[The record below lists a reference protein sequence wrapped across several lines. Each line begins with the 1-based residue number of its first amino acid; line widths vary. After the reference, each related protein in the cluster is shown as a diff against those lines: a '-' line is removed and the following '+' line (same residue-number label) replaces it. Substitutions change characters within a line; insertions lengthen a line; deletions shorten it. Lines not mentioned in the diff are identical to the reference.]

1 MCFDLY
7 SRLWKTNGAEM
18 HGRHGQPQAGVDVF
32 GTDNYEGGRF
42 TGVQCKGKD
51 QDYGGALSEDELRAE
66 IKKAETFV
74 PPLNVF
80 VIATTA
86 PNDVKIQKIA
96 RTISKQRTEKGL
108 FEVRVQGWDTLQRLI
123 TNHREVLTLHF
134 PDFAPLDIL
143 EQLKSGFSI
152 SENQGEQ
159 VLTLLAHIKGRIT
172 AIAPERVDA
181 SDPLQARIMDAS
193 KLTDAGSAHVALV
206 MLQRI
211 EQEQAGKIS
220 ARNLYRLRSGFGF
233 AHLALGDLPSA
244 IRDFRDAHAA
254 DPDWPNAHAIL
265 AIAELLAG
273 DGASA
278 FEHAKKALTL
288 DPASYHA
295 AAVILD
301 TAPKETTLDEL
312 EGLIPPGLHDRVE
325 VQIGFALRARKM
337 GEIARAEEYAK
348 RAVDLGPEDLR
359 AISALAEALLEPI
372 ITIEGLALTRRIP
385 AVVKARF
392 DEAHELLQ
400 RSWEKLKVR
409 DDVARH
415 DHIVANLINT
425 LDVAGRDAE
434 AEQVLEQALK
444 LAPRSGPLLH
454 RYAQKMAKEGDWQ
467 AVLTAIQSIPSSI
480 LEPQD
485 DLIRVHGLLRTGN
498 AETALTEARALQ
510 NKYSEGRFREAAAA
524 LRLEAAV
531 ELGSLQTEFATTLG
545 DLPKSIVLRSV
556 AMNLLKD
563 DDPRRNVLV
572 GEIETLIAE
581 IDNPADRFHAA
592 EALYNAKQ
600 FARAAELYAGL
611 HGTDTDTLGLRRHL
625 VALHLADNRLEART
639 LFESLSDE
647 IKALP
652 AYAEMGAA
660 IYERAGLLNGCREII
675 ERYLLKPTDLE
686 WRVQWIS
693 ICQRTGDTK
702 AIIEWLSG
710 VQPDQDGPP
719 RDLMLLAQAI
729 NHYTGDLKCLPIA
742 YRALRSA
749 YTDPQIHLGYMAGL
763 FLFGRVGG
771 GQINTPEQVAP
782 NTAVLLV
789 EKGGDGRLTRVIET
803 EPNPQ
808 IERDEIAPTDSLAV
822 RLIGLRVGDE
832 IELDTVGVEPARYV
846 VSEIRNKYLHAHFR
860 SLERFPIMF
869 PENRAFGS
877 IKIDEGKGDERF
889 KPLFDAVK
897 RRGEF
902 AHQVKNLYREGRV
915 PLAVAAN
922 IGGTTGFEFWEAVR
936 GDPEMQL
943 HVTLGG
949 PNDYQQAHAILSKNR
964 RAVVDPITLYGLV
977 RLGIAEIVRASF
989 DDLGVVQTTIDLLRR
1004 FVQERERGKDNK
1016 QGRLG
1021 WDGEHYQMI
1030 EFGPDAVDHLISQAQ
1045 TVLSFAESLTRIP
1058 AEAPG
1063 AIPDEAKQ
1071 LFEELDPA
1079 YLDTILAVR
1088 GDGRILLCD
1097 DASFRQIAA
1106 ATAPIEGIWTQPA
1119 VAFAIDAGKLTLD
1132 NHFRVGNA
1140 LTEASYFF
1148 TTINCGNFL
1157 HALTE
1162 SGWTLNPTL
1171 MALIE
1176 SLARPTNMPQGVD
1189 VVLRDLI
1196 WASWAQI
1203 HDTDAFGA
1211 LFTAVFAAFDKTR
1224 PHNDVDALTDRAFAE
1239 AERLIRRKLFPAA
1252 FQHGLRGSTF
1262 HTPVGPIAEEA
1273 RGVPNRTV
1281 GRFARALSDA
1291 LHDAR
1296 NREAQ
1301 TASTS
1306 ANEGA
1311 GEQ

>member
-18 HGRHGQPQAGVDVF
+18 HGRHGQPQPGVDVF

-143 EQLKSGFSI
+143 EQLKSGLSI

-719 RDLMLLAQAI
+719 RDLMLPAQAI

-869 PENRAFGS
+869 PE
-877 IKIDEGKGDERF
+877 
-889 KPLFDAVK
+889 
-897 RRGEF
+897 
-902 AHQVKNLYREGRV
+902 
-915 PLAVAAN
+915 
-922 IGGTTGFEFWEAVR
+922 
-936 GDPEMQL
+936 
-943 HVTLGG
+943 
-949 PNDYQQAHAILSKNR
+949 
-964 RAVVDPITLYGLV
+964 
-977 RLGIAEIVRASF
+977 
-989 DDLGVVQTTIDLLRR
+989 
-1004 FVQERERGKDNK
+1004 
-1016 QGRLG
+1016 
-1021 WDGEHYQMI
+1021 
-1030 EFGPDAVDHLISQAQ
+1030 
-1045 TVLSFAESLTRIP
+1045 
-1058 AEAPG
+1058 
-1063 AIPDEAKQ
+1063 
-1071 LFEELDPA
+1071 
-1079 YLDTILAVR
+1079 
-1088 GDGRILLCD
+1088 
-1097 DASFRQIAA
+1097 
-1106 ATAPIEGIWTQPA
+1106 
-1119 VAFAIDAGKLTLD
+1119 
-1132 NHFRVGNA
+1132 
-1140 LTEASYFF
+1140 
-1148 TTINCGNFL
+1148 
-1157 HALTE
+1157 
-1162 SGWTLNPTL
+1162 
-1171 MALIE
+1171 
-1176 SLARPTNMPQGVD
+1176 
-1189 VVLRDLI
+1189 
-1196 WASWAQI
+1196 
-1203 HDTDAFGA
+1203 
-1211 LFTAVFAAFDKTR
+1211 
-1224 PHNDVDALTDRAFAE
+1224 
-1239 AERLIRRKLFPAA
+1239 
-1252 FQHGLRGSTF
+1252 
-1262 HTPVGPIAEEA
+1262 
-1273 RGVPNRTV
+1273 
-1281 GRFARALSDA
+1281 
-1291 LHDAR
+1291 
-1296 NREAQ
+1296 
-1301 TASTS
+1301 
-1306 ANEGA
+1306 
-1311 GEQ
+1311 